1 MYLSYC
7 LFLSIYRKISI
18 VQSISLHSIL
28 PRNEIEPDV
37 PSLTSLSRSDNLLE
51 CLVSTLWE
59 GFMPCKTKY
68 ALGRPVYTYS
78 SFCAWETSTHKA
90 GRTHSVCASHSPDWH
105 YTTWACPGGYKKKVS
120 GTQGSPVY
128 PAVFSENFLTNAC
141 SSLREEWNTKINWG
155 SLAACVYGARKNLA
169 KCNLIPSPFSA
180 QTSLFSQAILRTPG
194 LV

>member
-1 MYLSYC
+1 MCPSYC

-28 PRNEIEPDV
+28 PRNEIELDV
-37 PSLTSLSRSDNLLE
+37 PSLTSVHRSDDLLE
-51 CLVSTLWE
+51 CLVPTLWE

-78 SFCAWETSTHKA
+78 FFCTWEASTYMA

-105 YTTWACPGGYKKKVS
+105 CTTWAFSRGHKKEVS
-120 GTQGSPVY
+120 GTQGSTVC

-141 SSLREEWNTKINWG
+141 SSLQEE
-155 SLAACVYGARKNLA
+155 
-169 KCNLIPSPFSA
+169 
-180 QTSLFSQAILRTPG
+180 
-194 LV
+194 